1 MQALLERARKKK
13 EEEEAKKLDPDKQQQ
28 LQEKVRV
35 SLKFNLAPDLQLL
48 TINLSPKIETIFHGL
63 NWRIFVHEE

>member
-1 MQALLERARKKK
+1 MQALLERARRKK

-35 SLKFNLAPDLQLL
+35 SLKNCVEL
-48 TINLSPKIETIFHGL
+48 
-63 NWRIFVHEE
+63 